1 MLHQPPPVETFSVRL
16 STTFLSAHHKV
27 SKIYDPVF
35 RVAKTPSSSQTLFE
49 ALNAILT
56 TEEDQAQFQTRV
68 REFCSM
74 QAEKS
79 RELTSACNLAALTRM
94 HYRVAVGCKRQEIL
108 ELLKASFP
116 TNNSTSSSPIHA
128 KKASFD
134 EVISLLVKRNAQL
147 QAIPRLNQDLRHMRR
162 HLVLRPYSLD
172 INSNYALAVAE
183 TLILSRFAPCYLI
196 VIELRIST

>member
-1 MLHQPPPVETFSVRL
+1 
-16 STTFLSAHHKV
+16 
-27 SKIYDPVF
+27 
-35 RVAKTPSSSQTLFE
+35 
-49 ALNAILT
+49 
-56 TEEDQAQFQTRV
+56 
-68 REFCSM
+68 M

-94 HYRVAVGCKRQEIL
+94 HYRVAVGCKRHEIL

-116 TNNSTSSSPIHA
+116 TSSSTSSVIHA
-128 KKASFD
+128 KNASFD

-183 TLILSRFAPCYLI
+183 TLILSRFAPCSCLDI
-196 VIELRIST
+196 ASNFCPGLHPVL